1 MESYQLFKY
10 DSCPFCHRVLRFLES
25 SQIEMETRDTL
36 KDPKAYQELVL
47 GGGRPTVPCLRID
60 RENEVVW
67 LYESSDIVK
76 YLEKNYK
83 VSQQ

>member
-1 MESYQLFKY
+1 M
-10 DSCPFCHRVLRFLES
+10 LRFLES

-60 RENEVVW
+60 RENEVVC